1 MNIPLSGC
9 LLSVQRLGLY
19 WPEPER
25 RRPTRR
31 EGRSAMTSGKGLGKQ
46 NFETPVAC
54 RGAAGEVR
62 QPRMARVAVAKSVAP
77 YLSPI

>member
-31 EGRSAMTSGKGLGKQ
+31 EGQSAMTSGKGLGKQ
-46 NFETPVAC
+46 NFESQGGGGSQT
-54 RGAAGEVR
+54 R
-62 QPRMARVAVAKSVAP
+62 
-77 YLSPI
+77 

>member
-19 WPEPER
+19 WPEPEC

-31 EGRSAMTSGKGLGKQ
+31 EGQSAMTSGKGLGKQ
-46 NFETPVAC
+46 NFES
-54 RGAAGEVR
+54 RGGEVVR
-62 QPRMARVAVAKSVAP
+62 LGRAD
-77 YLSPI
+77 

>member
-31 EGRSAMTSGKGLGKQ
+31 EGQSAMTSGKGLGKQ
-46 NFETPVAC
+46 NFENIGFCISKFSARPRLEIKVRMFIKPVT
-54 RGAAGEVR
+54 
-62 QPRMARVAVAKSVAP
+62 
-77 YLSPI
+77 

>member
-46 NFETPVAC
+46 N
-54 RGAAGEVR
+54 
-62 QPRMARVAVAKSVAP
+62 
-77 YLSPI
+77 LSLIHI